1 MLEHCICWTSS
12 KLSIAKFVLN
22 VKEVITLLN
31 MVKNIMTEDTTMHIM
46 LNTIFASYKIFL

>member
-12 KLSIAKFVLN
+12 KFSIAKFVLN

-31 MVKNIMTEDTTMHIM
+31 MAKNIVIEDTTMHIM
-46 LNTIFASYKIFL
+46 LNTFLASYKSFV